1 MFGLNKMKIILT
13 DLWPSILATAVS
25 SLLLFNKVAVLI
37 RADKI
42 FFADHYMNHQGAYGF
57 WYWCSILSLWF
68 PLLWLY
74 LRPHRLEKIKYT
86 NTFVYS
92 AVALAI
98 FAVFLMFKM
107 DSVI

>member
-25 SLLLFNKVAVLI
+25 GLLLFNKVAVLI
-37 RADKI
+37 WADKI

>member
-1 MFGLNKMKIILT
+1 MLNQSKIKNIIL
-13 DLWPSILATAVS
+13 DLWPSILAIVLS
-25 SLLLFNKVAVLI
+25 SAFLFNKGAVLI
-37 RADKI
+37 WADKI